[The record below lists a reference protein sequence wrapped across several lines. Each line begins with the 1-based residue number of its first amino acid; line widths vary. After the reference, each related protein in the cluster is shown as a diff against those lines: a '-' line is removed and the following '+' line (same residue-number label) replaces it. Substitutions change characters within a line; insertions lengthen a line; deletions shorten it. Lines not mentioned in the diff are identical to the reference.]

1 MDLFATT
8 KTLVE
13 GALVRFGVDPATV
26 RVHDDAPV
34 ASWALKRGSASVLVS
49 VTTRP
54 SRGEQDGDAVFLRV
68 VSPVI
73 FVPSGEKSAL
83 YQHLLELNAN
93 GLVNAAFGVLGE
105 HVVAVSERP
114 AKGLD
119 ESEVEQVIKHTS
131 AVADTYDDRLAER
144 FGGKRVADG
153 P

>member
-1 MDLFATT
+1 MDDLFAST

-13 GALVRFGVDPATV
+13 GALVRFGVDPAAV
-26 RVHDDAPV
+26 RVKDDPTQV
-34 ASWALKRGSASVLVS
+34 SYALKRGSAAVLVS
-49 VTTRP
+49 VTSRP
-54 SRGEQDGDAVFLRV
+54 DQGGEAVFLRV

-83 YQHLLELNAN
+83 YQFLLELNAN

-114 AKGLD
+114 ARGLD

-131 AVADTYDDRLAER
+131 AVADTYDDRLAKQ

>member
-1 MDLFATT
+1 MDDLFATT
-8 KTLVE
+8 TTLVE
-13 GALVRFGVDPATV
+13 GALVRFGVDPAAV
-26 RVHDDAPV
+26 RAKTDPSQ

-49 VTTRP
+49 VTSRP
-54 SRGEQDGDAVFLRV
+54 DQGGEAVFLRV
-68 VSPVI
+68 ISPVI
-73 FVPSGEKSAL
+73 FVPSGDKTAL
-83 YQHLLELNAN
+83 YQFLLELNAN

-131 AVADTYDDRLAER
+131 AVADTYDDRLAQQ

-153 P
+153 R